1 MESPTAE
8 SVFPPKN
15 TFQNINDYINTQ
27 QNGMKVESTYIM
39 NNFAKPTPYAAQ
51 ALFKLTSPTAYIAEI
66 ECKRPQSVQDW
77 FPRVETGTLSF
88 AFPTDHDRVKGWR
101 YCVKAT
107 ADGLDRPVDLA
118 FLVKRPT
125 NDNRPKPEEFRPRR
139 GTTHVDLYVC
149 PDKTDFL
156 FRRLAGA
163 AIKLRSQGEHA
174 DEMRRYILGQEF
186 GSGRRHGLFH
196 DLNSVQDHNA
206 GELLATLSYHQL
218 GAFEYLD
225 SIEHPIAIIHG
236 SSGSGKTRLAV
247 RLAQIATEIGH
258 PWMLCAPTLSSVSKV
273 VDQVVRIWPETK
285 CCHFEAADRDEE
297 YLRRKLGRSG
307 ALRTD
312 NKGKTYF
319 VDVSEIGEEET
330 LKNVPGIIC
339 SLSDAAHPALKELQP
354 KLIIVDD
361 SCQSTELETLLAWV
375 HNVDSA
381 ALIVLLGDLD
391 QTPDIKSS
399 NGNNDGKVANPY
411 VPQLRLPLLKRLLS
425 QGLPAYGLE
434 SGD

>member
-1 MESPTAE
+1 MS
-8 SVFPPKN
+8 S
-15 TFQNINDYINTQ
+15 
-27 QNGMKVESTYIM
+27 
-39 NNFAKPTPYAAQ
+39 AA
-51 ALFKLTSPTAYIAEI
+51 
-66 ECKRPQSVQDW
+66 
-77 FPRVETGTLSF
+77 
-88 AFPTDHDRVKGWR
+88 
-101 YCVKAT
+101 

-118 FLVKRPT
+118 FLVKRPN
-125 NDNRPKPEEFRPRR
+125 NDNRLKPEEFRPCR

-163 AIKLRSQGEHA
+163 AVVLKTQGERP
-174 DEMRRYILGQEF
+174 DEMRRYLLAQDLAP
-186 GSGRRHGLFH
+186 GRRHGLFH
-196 DLNSVQDHNA
+196 KLEPVQDQNV
-206 GELLATLSYHQL
+206 GKLLATLSYRQF
-218 GAFEYLD
+218 GAFGYLD
-225 SIEHPIAIIHG
+225 SIEHPIAIIHW

-258 PWMLCAPTLSSVSKV
+258 PWMLCAPTLSSISKV
-273 VDQVVRIWPETK
+273 MDQVVRIWPESK

-312 NKGKTYF
+312 NKGELYI
-319 VDVSEIGEEET
+319 VDVSEIVEEET

-339 SLSDAAHPALKELQP
+339 TLSDAAHPALKELQP

-381 ALIVLLGDLD
+381 ALVVLLGDLD
-391 QTPDIKSS
+391 QSPDIKSS
-399 NGNNDGKVANPY
+399 KGNIDGKVVNPY
-411 VPQLRLPLLKRLLS
+411 VPQLRVPLLKRLVL
-425 QGLPAYGLE
+425 QGFPAYRLE
-434 SGD
+434 